1 MKRECTPPPPR
12 THQSSC
18 HSTRKWREKTEGG
31 GGCLRLRL
39 FLLLLS
45 S

>member
-1 MKRECTPPPPR
+1 MKRECTPPPHAHINLLAIQPGSGGKR
-12 THQSSC
+12 Q
-18 HSTRKWREKTEGG
+18 RG